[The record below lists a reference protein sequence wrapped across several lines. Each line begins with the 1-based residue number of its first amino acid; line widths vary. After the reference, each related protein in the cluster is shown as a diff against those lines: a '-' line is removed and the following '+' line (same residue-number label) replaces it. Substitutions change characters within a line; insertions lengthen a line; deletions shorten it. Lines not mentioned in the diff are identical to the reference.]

1 MNGREVR
8 EVSSVRRGGSRFGI
22 GTWIVSIL
30 ILALSGCAGLSCQPA
45 SITVAKKEERARLG
59 TVPHGYTTETGRLE
73 ELRRPEIVRDYWVWD
88 ADGLA
93 PSLPRA
99 VPRDRGRAGS
109 GHLPVSVCRQAAFDF
124 PSGIQSGR
132 RILRA
137 TVGGDRVSGS
147 PAPHGRVLLVALTP
161 ESRGLQLMSAG
172 FVRERR
178 SPGSRPTND
187 LYLVEDD
194 EPMNVSRTHLQ
205 IDCDDAGY
213 VLVDRA
219 STCGTIVE
227 GQIVGGGT
235 RGGTIALHDGDVII
249 VGTSNSP
256 YAFKFRVG

>member
-1 MNGREVR
+1 M
-8 EVSSVRRGGSRFGI
+8 
-22 GTWIVSIL
+22 
-30 ILALSGCAGLSCQPA
+30 
-45 SITVAKKEERARLG
+45 
-59 TVPHGYTTETGRLE
+59 
-73 ELRRPEIVRDYWVWD
+73 
-88 ADGLA
+88 
-93 PSLPRA
+93 
-99 VPRDRGRAGS
+99 
-109 GHLPVSVCRQAAFDF
+109 
-124 PSGIQSGR
+124 
-132 RILRA
+132 
-137 TVGGDRVSGS
+137 SGS

-161 ESRGLQLMSAG
+161 ESRAALGAPQAEIERFPYRVGRESRGLQLTSAG

-187 LYLVEDD
+187 LYLVEHD
-194 EPMNVSRTHLQ
+194 EPMNVSRAHLQ

-227 GQIVGGGT
+227 GQIVGGGA